1 MLSTFNLDIVE
12 KLPQVRAL
20 EIAQVRDVIARLVKT
35 LYNKQGELEQQIEQR
50 FAKLTD
56 FVHKEKQRML
66 TKKEVVERNYNL
78 LERALDVVPL
88 QILSCEEDLLS
99 VMLEANQG
107 LMRVVRTQETKIIQ
121 RQALYTQSGEQAV
134 MDASSEATDLKLEPP
149 FHMIDPEQQ
158 KKRLQTLEQFASRI
172 DEIVSQL
179 FKHASDQIEKKQEL
193 PPANPQSLQALSS
206 HQPYPSVHQ

>member
-107 LMRVVRTQETKIIQ
+107 LMRVVRTQETKII
-121 RQALYTQSGEQAV
+121 
-134 MDASSEATDLKLEPP
+134 
-149 FHMIDPEQQ
+149 
-158 KKRLQTLEQFASRI
+158 
-172 DEIVSQL
+172 
-179 FKHASDQIEKKQEL
+179 
-193 PPANPQSLQALSS
+193 
-206 HQPYPSVHQ
+206 